1 MENNEEPKL
10 PPLLISSANK
20 GKQYY
25 VMTYKNVWDEEKKRC
40 KRANSTKIG
49 KFDPNTGLN
58 TFDDTFLEKRPDLD
72 VTAHL
77 ICPRSAF

>member
-25 VMTYKNVWDEEKKRC
+25 VMTYKNVWDEEKK
-40 KRANSTKIG
+40 
-49 KFDPNTGLN
+49 
-58 TFDDTFLEKRPDLD
+58 
-72 VTAHL
+72 VTTL
-77 ICPRSAF
+77 